1 MNMTQKDGTCALRED
16 QKKNPQ
22 KYILQLHF
30 FEQIMLN
37 LIILTGKAC
46 HFYQGVFEKR
56 KSQKDPV
63 VLNDFI

>member
-1 MNMTQKDGTCALRED
+1 MNMTQKDETCAFRED
-16 QKKNPQ
+16 LNKKL
-22 KYILQLHF
+22 KHILQLHL

>member
-1 MNMTQKDGTCALRED
+1 MEPVHLERTK
-16 QKKNPQ
+16 KKNPQ
-22 KYILQLHF
+22 KYILQLHL

-37 LIILTGKAC
+37 LIILTDKAC

-63 VLNDFI
+63 VLNDFIW

>member
-1 MNMTQKDGTCALRED
+1 MEPVHLERTR
-16 QKKNPQ
+16 KKKPQ
-22 KYILQLHF
+22 KYILQLHL